1 MPSVARLPEYAAEDA
16 GNLNNWTLFP
26 HDEKRF
32 DSVKVSGGVLVRA
45 YRSGHFPRLAFAGA
59 TGALACSS
67 DLGFDCAALR
77 RPRSDGVDD
86 VSLPRCL
93 IHWPPQ
99 PSRLATT
106 G

>member
-1 MPSVARLPEYAAEDA
+1 MRHVARSLACALDERNP
-16 GNLNNWTLFP
+16 NSWTFFS
-26 HDEKRF
+26 HVEKGF
-32 DSVKVSGGVLVRA
+32 DSAKVSGGVLVRA
-45 YRSGHFPRLAFAGA
+45 YRSGTSPRLASAGA

-93 IHWPPQ
+93 IHRPPQ